1 MVSLDFMMRSILK
14 PIEFFRD
21 KLEHSEF
28 IFDLDNTIYDENI
41 FLNKSYLT
49 ISEHLKNFTNS
60 SSDEIHNYLWNYYLK
75 NGRKN
80 IFDKLIAD
88 FSFDIDINI
97 EYVLKIFRTRKNFEI
112 KIFRY
117 FIEFLNMII
126 SCDSSRYFIITNGNI
141 SQQKN
146 KYSYLQSAFTM
157 APESIIY
164 ANQYSPKPS
173 NKSFK
178 ILNEKY
184 SINNPIYIGDS
195 DIDLTFSENCSI
207 EFARIIFNRNE
218 YGFIDDSSIM
228 IEN

>member
-1 MVSLDFMMRSILK
+1 MMRSILK
-14 PIEFFRD
+14 PIEFFCD
-21 KLEHSEF
+21 KLEHNEF

-60 SSDEIHNYLWNYYLK
+60 SSDELHSYLWNSYLK

-80 IFDKLIAD
+80 IFDKLIID
-88 FSFDIDINI
+88 FSFDIDINV
-97 EYVLKIFRTRKNFEI
+97 EYILKIFRARKKLKI
-112 KIFRY
+112 RIFRY
-117 FIEFLNMII
+117 FTDYLDMLIKCN
-126 SCDSSRYFIITNGNI
+126 SSRYFIITNGNI

-146 KYSYLQSAFTM
+146 KYSYLQSTFTK
-157 APESIIY
+157 APEAIIY

-173 NKSFK
+173 NKSYK

-184 SINNPIYIGDS
+184 NISNPIYIGDS
-195 DIDLTFSENCSI
+195 DIDLKFSENSSI
-207 EFARIIFNRNE
+207 EFARILFKRNE
-218 YGFIDDSSIM
+218 YGFIDESSIM